1 MKIKLQ
7 TYAAIAVAALL
18 LAAPSSVRADAVA
31 DWNAIAVQATITAAR
46 PGPTGAL
53 DIAMVQVAELQLT
66 AEF

>member
-7 TYAAIAVAALL
+7 TYAAIAIAALL
-18 LAAPSSVRADAVA
+18 LAAPNSVRADA

-53 DIAMVQVAELQLT
+53 DIAMVQVAELQRT

>member
-7 TYAAIAVAALL
+7 TYAAIAIAALL
-18 LAAPSSVRADAVA
+18 LAAPSSVRADA

-53 DIAMVQVAELQLT
+53 DIATVQVARI
-66 AEF
+66 AADG